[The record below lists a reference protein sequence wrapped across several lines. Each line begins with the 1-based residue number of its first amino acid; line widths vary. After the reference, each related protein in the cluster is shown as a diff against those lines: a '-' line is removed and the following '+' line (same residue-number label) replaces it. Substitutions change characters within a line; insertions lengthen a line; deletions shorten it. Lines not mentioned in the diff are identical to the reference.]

1 MSSYSRRDFLRIS
14 AYGFG
19 AAVIS
24 TGLMGCNSDSNN
36 IAVSFAHGVA
46 SGDPLADKVI
56 IWTRI
61 TPRDADV
68 ERVTVHWEV
77 STDSD
82 FADLIHQGS
91 TTTSIDRDFTV
102 KVDIQNLSP
111 DTRYY
116 YRFICN
122 DKISPEGVMKTLPV
136 GSIDRVK
143 MAVFSCANYPAGF
156 FHAYAEAA
164 SRKDID
170 VAVHLG
176 DYLYEYPMGGY
187 ATEDAQ
193 AIGRA
198 LPDDN
203 NTELFS
209 LADYRKRYGLYR
221 TDSDLQKLHQSL
233 PFIAV
238 WDDHEIAN
246 DTWKNGAENHSET
259 EGDFTERKLAALQAY
274 FEWIPVRPASED
286 DEETIYRQFVFGD
299 LVSLYMLDTR
309 VIGRD
314 EPLDY
319 ANYLDPITGAMN
331 TAQFIAD
338 LSDPNRT
345 LMGADQLLWLQQS
358 MATSTARWDVLGQQ
372 VLIGRMNIPAALLS
386 DFTRLEEIV
395 SIKIRM
401 DGSDPTVT
409 DEEALLVTTVIPYNL
424 DAWDGYAYE
433 RELVM
438 QMAQA
443 LDKNLVVLSGDT
455 HNAWASDLIDDSGN
469 AVGVEFATSS
479 VSSPGL
485 ETYLG
490 LEGADDATLKQ
501 VELSFVTLI
510 NGLSYMNIS
519 QRGFMVVSFTQDEA
533 TCEWIFVDSVK
544 STTYTLDANS
554 MTSLSVLPG
563 LENRRLR

>member
-1 MSSYSRRDFLRIS
+1 MSSYSRRDFLRLS

-209 LADYRKRYGLYR
+209 LADYRKRYALYR

-319 ANYLDPITGAMN
+319 ASYLDPITGAMN

-409 DEEALLVTTVIPYNL
+409 DEEALLVTTDIPYNL

-455 HNAWASDLIDDSGN
+455 HNAWASNLIDASGN

>member
-1 MSSYSRRDFLRIS
+1 MSSYSRRDFLRLS

-209 LADYRKRYGLYR
+209 LADYRKRYALYR

-319 ANYLDPITGAMN
+319 ASYLDPITGAMN

-409 DEEALLVTTVIPYNL
+409 DEEALLVTTDIPYNL

-438 QMAQA
+438 QIAQA

-455 HNAWASDLIDDSGN
+455 HNAWASNLIDASGN

>member
-1 MSSYSRRDFLRIS
+1 MSSYSRRDFLRLS

-91 TTTSIDRDFTV
+91 TTASIDRDFTV

-164 SRKDID
+164 ARKDID

-319 ANYLDPITGAMN
+319 ASYLDPITGAMN

-409 DEEALLVTTVIPYNL
+409 DEEALLVTTDIPYNL

-455 HNAWASDLIDDSGN
+455 HNAWASNLIDASGN

-519 QRGFMVVSFTQDEA
+519 QRGFMLVSFTQDEA

-563 LENRRLR
+563 RENRRLR

>member
-1 MSSYSRRDFLRIS
+1 MSSYSRRDFLRLS

-469 AVGVEFATSS
+469 AVGVEFANSS

>member
-1 MSSYSRRDFLRIS
+1 MSSYSRRDFLRLS

-372 VLIGRMNIPAALLS
+372 VLIGRMNISAALLS

-401 DGSDPTVT
+401 DGSYPTVT

>member
-1 MSSYSRRDFLRIS
+1 MSSFSRRDFLRLS

-209 LADYRKRYGLYR
+209 LADYRKRYALYR

-319 ANYLDPITGAMN
+319 ASYLDPITGAMN

-409 DEEALLVTTVIPYNL
+409 DEEALLVTTDIPYNL

-455 HNAWASDLIDDSGN
+455 HNAWASNLIDASGN

>member
-1 MSSYSRRDFLRIS
+1 MSSFSRRDFLRLS

-209 LADYRKRYGLYR
+209 LADYRKRYALYR

-386 DFTRLEEIV
+386 DFTRLEEVI

-401 DGSDPTVT
+401 DASDPTVT
-409 DEEALLVTTVIPYNL
+409 DEEALLVTTIIPYNL

-438 QMAQA
+438 QMVQA

-455 HNAWASDLIDDSGN
+455 HNAWASNLIDASGN

-501 VELSFVTLI
+501 VEQSFVTLI

-519 QRGFMVVSFTQDEA
+519 QRGFMLVSFTQDEA
-533 TCEWIFVDSVK
+533 TCEWIVVDSVK

-563 LENRRLR
+563 PENRRLR

>member
-1 MSSYSRRDFLRIS
+1 MSSYSRRDFLRLS

-91 TTTSIDRDFTV
+91 TTASIDRDFTV

-164 SRKDID
+164 ARKDID

-319 ANYLDPITGAMN
+319 ASYLDPITGAMN
-331 TAQFIAD
+331 TAQFTAD

-409 DEEALLVTTVIPYNL
+409 DEEALLVTTDIPYNL

-455 HNAWASDLIDDSGN
+455 HNAWASNLIDASGN

>member
-1 MSSYSRRDFLRIS
+1 MSSYSRRDFLRLS

-501 VELSFVTLI
+501 VELSFVAFI

>member
-1 MSSYSRRDFLRIS
+1 MSSYSRRDFLRLS

>member
-1 MSSYSRRDFLRIS
+1 MSSYSRRDFLRLS

-46 SGDPLADKVI
+46 SGDPLAGKVI

>member
-1 MSSYSRRDFLRIS
+1 MSSFSRRDFLRLS

-209 LADYRKRYGLYR
+209 LADYRKRYALYR

-409 DEEALLVTTVIPYNL
+409 DEEALLVTTDIPYNL

-455 HNAWASDLIDDSGN
+455 HNAWASNLIDASGN

>member
-1 MSSYSRRDFLRIS
+1 MSSFSRRDFLRLS

-209 LADYRKRYGLYR
+209 LADYRKRYALYR

-259 EGDFTERKLAALQAY
+259 EGDFT
-274 FEWIPVRPASED
+274 
-286 DEETIYRQFVFGD
+286 
-299 LVSLYMLDTR
+299 
-309 VIGRD
+309 
-314 EPLDY
+314 
-319 ANYLDPITGAMN
+319 
-331 TAQFIAD
+331 
-338 LSDPNRT
+338 
-345 LMGADQLLWLQQS
+345 
-358 MATSTARWDVLGQQ
+358 
-372 VLIGRMNIPAALLS
+372 
-386 DFTRLEEIV
+386 
-395 SIKIRM
+395 
-401 DGSDPTVT
+401 
-409 DEEALLVTTVIPYNL
+409 
-424 DAWDGYAYE
+424 
-433 RELVM
+433 
-438 QMAQA
+438 
-443 LDKNLVVLSGDT
+443 
-455 HNAWASDLIDDSGN
+455 
-469 AVGVEFATSS
+469 
-479 VSSPGL
+479 
-485 ETYLG
+485 
-490 LEGADDATLKQ
+490 
-501 VELSFVTLI
+501 
-510 NGLSYMNIS
+510 
-519 QRGFMVVSFTQDEA
+519 
-533 TCEWIFVDSVK
+533 
-544 STTYTLDANS
+544 
-554 MTSLSVLPG
+554 
-563 LENRRLR
+563 

>member
-1 MSSYSRRDFLRIS
+1 MSSYSRRDFLRLS

-91 TTTSIDRDFTV
+91 TTASIDRDFTV

-164 SRKDID
+164 ARKDID

-319 ANYLDPITGAMN
+319 ASYLDPITGAMN

-409 DEEALLVTTVIPYNL
+409 DEEALLVTTDIPYNL

-455 HNAWASDLIDDSGN
+455 HNAWASNLIDASGN